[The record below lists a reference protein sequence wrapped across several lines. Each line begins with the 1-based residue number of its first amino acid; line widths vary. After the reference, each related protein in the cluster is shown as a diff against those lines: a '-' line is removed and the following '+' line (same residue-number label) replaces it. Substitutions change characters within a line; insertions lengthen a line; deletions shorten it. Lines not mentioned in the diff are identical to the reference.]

1 MGKWYSRILTSSCG
15 NWLPLADG
23 VPSLAFPLVSTYRT
37 NRWGDGILSGC
48 MIRQGRTMRLH
59 HLPPSQAS
67 QRASLPNVS
76 GKEGA
81 TRTFSGWPWTMLT
94 AHISH
99 SALFQVAALARLLN
113 FNPGKG
119 GHLKKETHIKDCA
132 GGPGERRSSCD
143 TSFSS
148 LSAPSSGREMQALS
162 VRAETVC
169 RFIIASH
176 EEGKGFYLKALEAT
190 ISISIFDHVLGI
202 VLGVLHKLSN

>member
-1 MGKWYSRILTSSCG
+1 MCIFSSLKNCATDVLAHGERDIWPFAGQLVGEWYSRILTSSCS

-148 LSAPSSGREMQALS
+148 LSAPSSGREMQALFCQGRNC
-162 VRAETVC
+162 V
-169 RFIIASH
+169 
-176 EEGKGFYLKALEAT
+176 
-190 ISISIFDHVLGI
+190 
-202 VLGVLHKLSN
+202 